1 MAGDTGACEAVER
14 AAQRSEQAQVVE
26 SPETA
31 WRKPAQLAEDPLL
44 RRPRDQVRI
53 PADQRLR
60 LRDQAKVERKLV
72 LEPRSAQ
79 EAQGIVLED
88 RVPDGAQ
95 ASRRQIG
102 VAVERVGRL
111 IASRPLGNRVDRE
124 IARRQIGFDRP
135 GQRCEIDGAPIL
147 ERDPPGAVA
156 LRERERRSAR
166 LASVEPGGPL
176 GLAERDIDV
185 DDLPV
190 ERGVA
195 NGAADDP
202 GLLAGEEPLDE
213 LTN

>member
-88 RVPDGAQ
+88 RVPDGA
-95 ASRRQIG
+95 
-102 VAVERVGRL
+102 
-111 IASRPLGNRVDRE
+111 
-124 IARRQIGFDRP
+124 
-135 GQRCEIDGAPIL
+135 
-147 ERDPPGAVA
+147 
-156 LRERERRSAR
+156 
-166 LASVEPGGPL
+166 
-176 GLAERDIDV
+176 
-185 DDLPV
+185 
-190 ERGVA
+190 
-195 NGAADDP
+195 
-202 GLLAGEEPLDE
+202 
-213 LTN
+213 